1 MTDQKELATIGRNA
15 LSAIREMVAALECDY
30 ERLEELRDEISA
42 LELERDE
49 LAEMCEAKEAAT
61 EEEFDERSDKFRDIV
76 KDLEEHREEL
86 KYLEEAA
93 GECKDREDAE
103 TRIHEDPLEI
113 QVRGDWHSLGDDDE
127 GPCEFYILLATGG
140 PAVRI
145 MGELQDGEPHRAYLQ
160 TQDWGTPWTDYYEE
174 GAAEVLMSYCRCFCF
189 GE

>member
-1 MTDQKELATIGRNA
+1 MTDQKELATIGKNA
-15 LSAIREMVAALECDY
+15 LSAIRDMVAALECDY
-30 ERLEELRDEISA
+30 ERLEELRDERNAFEIDEDENA
-42 LELERDE
+42 APDGPGYANAWEAWHAENPDDAEE
-49 LAEMCEAKEAAT
+49 LAQ
-61 EEEFDERSDKFRDIV
+61 
-76 KDLEEHREEL
+76 LEEDR
-86 KYLEEAA
+86 
-93 GECKDREDAE
+93 GECEDREDAE

-113 QVRGDWHSLGDDDE
+113 QVRGDWHSLGDEDE
-127 GPCEFYILLATGG
+127 GPCEFYILLTTGG

>member
-1 MTDQKELATIGRNA
+1 MTDTKHDELKQIGKNA
-15 LSAIREMVAALECDY
+15 LSAIRDMVAALECDY
-30 ERLEELRDEISA
+30 ERLAELRYAREALGDDWLSA
-42 LELERDE
+42 SQLREDAESEKECARAIDMWEEENGDE
-49 LAEMCEAKEAAT
+49 LKE
-61 EEEFDERSDKFRDIV
+61 
-76 KDLEEHREEL
+76 
-86 KYLEEAA
+86 LEEAA

-103 TRIHEDPLEI
+103 ERIMEDPLEI
-113 QVRGDWHSLGDDDE
+113 KVRGDWRDQGFEDE
-127 GPCEFYILLATGG
+127 GPVEFYILLTTGG